1 MRVIGRWSVA
11 SFISACLNL
20 TQFITALGL
29 IVVALF
35 LGILPFIP
43 SPKLAVTVPVSFS
56 LDMPSQIQAG
66 RSGFDFE
73 ILNEQEQARQ
83 NRRGR
88 LSSVNGSLRIP
99 DASKRLI
106 AANAFVLIVE
116 FLFVLYITRKLH
128 SVFQTLIHGNPF
140 VAENAIRI
148 RRVAFAVI
156 ISDLVGAA
164 IVFAENSYAT
174 AHVAIAGL
182 RFDVGPHI
190 NGRIIGYGLIILV
203 IAEVF
208 RAGTRLD
215 EEQSLT
221 I

>member
-29 IVVALF
+29 VVVAFF

-43 SPKLAVTVPVSFS
+43 EPKMAVTVPVTFS
-56 LDMPSQIQAG
+56 LETPSPIRAG
-66 RSGFDFE
+66 RPGLDFE
-73 ILNEQEQARQ
+73 ILNEQQQARQ
-83 NRRGR
+83 DRRGR
-88 LSSVNGSLRIP
+88 LGSVAGSLRIP
-99 DASKRLI
+99 DASKRVI
-106 AANAFVLIVE
+106 AANAAVLIVV
-116 FLFVLYITRKLH
+116 FLFVLYVCRQLH
-128 SVFQTLIHGNPF
+128 TVFQTLIHGNPF

-148 RRVAFAVI
+148 RGVAFAVI
-156 ISDLVGAA
+156 IGEIARAA
-164 IVFAENSYAT
+164 LVFAENSYAA

-182 RFDVGPHI
+182 TFDAWPYI
-190 NGRIIGYGLIILV
+190 SWTAIGYGLIILV

>member
-1 MRVIGRWSVA
+1 V
-11 SFISACLNL
+11 
-20 TQFITALGL
+20 
-29 IVVALF
+29 
-35 LGILPFIP
+35 GILPFVP
-43 SPKLAVTVPVSFS
+43 APRLAVTVPVSFS

-66 RSGFDFE
+66 RPGFGFE
-73 ILNEQEQARQ
+73 ILDEQQQAPQ
-83 NRRGR
+83 KRRGR
-88 LSSVNGSLRIP
+88 LSSVSRSLRIP

-106 AANAFVLIVE
+106 AANAAVLIVL
-116 FLFVLYITRKLH
+116 FLFVLYITRQLH

-140 VAENAIRI
+140 VAENAIRL
-148 RRVAFAVI
+148 RGVAFAVI

-174 AHVAIAGL
+174 AHIAIAGL
-182 RFDVGPHI
+182 RFDAGPHV
-190 NGRIIGYGLIILV
+190 NWMTIGYGLIILV